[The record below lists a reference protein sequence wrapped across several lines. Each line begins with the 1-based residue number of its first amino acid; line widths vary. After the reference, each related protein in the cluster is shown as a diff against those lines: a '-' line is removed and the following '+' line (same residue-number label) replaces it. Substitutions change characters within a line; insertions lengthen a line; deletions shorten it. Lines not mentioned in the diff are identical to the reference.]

1 MNRIISLSVEDMY
14 IKYTGEAFG
23 ATGSH
28 NAVTLRMTFGPAWE
42 GTAKT
47 AYFTDALGNTSVAL
61 VLGLDTLVD
70 GAYEVDVPSEALKTA
85 GVATI
90 TIKGVLVSGET
101 TTKAITTAAGHF
113 RVLDSE
119 LPDSAGNA
127 GTITPSDKDQLQAE
141 IAGMEALFTTA
152 KAAAEAAAANAK
164 VSETNAK
171 TSETAAASSA
181 SSAEASKTAAA
192 ESAATAT
199 AQASAADASA
209 TKAAASQKTAQTSET
224 NAKASEKAAA
234 ASQASAGTASASA
247 QGSAAAAAKSAQT
260 AQGAASTATN
270 AASSADQSATSAS
283 GFASQA
289 QASAAAAAKSADTAA
304 AQASAA
310 SESATSATAAQKAA
324 SASESAAKASETAA
338 KAAQTGAETAEN
350 NAKDSA
356 EAAAGDA
363 QASQTAASTAT
374 GAASTASTAAEA
386 ASGSASQASA
396 AATAA
401 AGSAAGAETAS
412 KTAKSWA
419 VGGTNT
425 RPGEDTDNA
434 KYWAKQAEAVVGG
447 DFATKNEAQ
456 GYVTAH
462 NQSDAAHADI
472 RKALNGKEASGTAAT
487 AVSTHNKDTSAHA
500 DIREALNGKEA
511 SGTAADAVSAHNKN
525 TSAHTDIRNALNGK
539 EASGAAAAAVTAHNE
554 DSAAHADIRNA
565 LAGKETAGAAATVQ
579 SNLTAHA
586 GNTTVHVTA
595 EQKTT
600 WDGKAAGK
608 HASQHGKN
616 GADPLTPAA
625 IGAASLG
632 ADGKVPASQLPEI
645 SSVKTYTATIGTTWV
660 EDENTGVK
668 TQSVAIAGVTAQS
681 TAMVDH
687 VYTGSGTS
695 DDYAAFVEAENQYLT
710 CITNGYAE
718 TYDGGIKFT
727 IFGDANTVSIPIVAE
742 VS

>member
-47 AYFTDALGNTSVAL
+47 AYFTDALGNASVAL

-70 GAYEVDVPSEALKTA
+70 GAYEVDVPSEALKAA

-90 TIKGVLVSGET
+90 TIKGVLVSGEI

-119 LPDSAGNA
+119 LPDSAGSA

-171 TSETAAASSA
+171 SSETAAASSA
-181 SSAEASKTAAA
+181 SSAETSKTAAA
-192 ESAATAT
+192 KSADTAT
-199 AQASAADASA
+199 AQASAAS
-209 TKAAASQKTAQTSET
+209 
-224 NAKASEKAAA
+224 
-234 ASQASAGTASASA
+234 G
-247 QGSAAAAAKSAQT
+247 
-260 AQGAASTATN
+260 
-270 AASSADQSATSAS
+270 SATSA
-283 GFASQA
+283 A
-289 QASAAAAAKSADTAA
+289 
-304 AQASAA
+304 
-310 SESATSATAAQKAA
+310 AAQKAA

-338 KAAQTGAETAEN
+338 KAAQTGAETAES

-356 EAAAGDA
+356 EATAADA
-363 QASQTAASTAT
+363 KASQTAASTAT

-412 KTAKSWA
+412 KTAQSWA

-434 KYWAKQAEAVVGG
+434 KYWAQQAAAAVGG
-447 DFATKNEAQ
+447 DFATKTEAQ
-456 GYVTAH
+456 GYVSTH
-462 NQSDAAHADI
+462 NQSAEAHADI
-472 RKALNGKEASGTAAT
+472 RKALNGKEASGTAAKAVT
-487 AVSTHNKDTSAHA
+487 AHNKDSNAHA

-511 SGTAADAVSAHNKN
+511 A
-525 TSAHTDIRNALNGK
+525 
-539 EASGAAAAAVTAHNE
+539 GAAAA
-554 DSAAHADIRNA
+554 
-565 LAGKETAGAAATVQ
+565 VQ

-586 GNTTVHVTA
+586 GNTTVHVTSEEKA
-595 EQKTT
+595 A

-616 GADPLTPAA
+616 GADPITPAA

-645 SSVKTYTATIGTTWV
+645 SSVKTYTATIGTAWV

-727 IFGDANTVSIPIVAE
+727 IFGDANTVAIPIVAE

>member
-47 AYFTDALGNTSVAL
+47 AYFTDALGNASVAL

-70 GAYEVDVPSEALKTA
+70 GAYEVDVPSEALKAA

-90 TIKGVLVSGET
+90 TIKGVLVSGEI

-119 LPDSAGNA
+119 LPDSAGSA

-171 TSETAAASSA
+171 SSETAAASSA
-181 SSAEASKTAAA
+181 SSAETSKTAAA
-192 ESAATAT
+192 KSADTAT
-199 AQASAADASA
+199 AQASAAS
-209 TKAAASQKTAQTSET
+209 
-224 NAKASEKAAA
+224 
-234 ASQASAGTASASA
+234 G
-247 QGSAAAAAKSAQT
+247 
-260 AQGAASTATN
+260 
-270 AASSADQSATSAS
+270 SATSA
-283 GFASQA
+283 A
-289 QASAAAAAKSADTAA
+289 
-304 AQASAA
+304 
-310 SESATSATAAQKAA
+310 AAQKAA

-338 KAAQTGAETAEN
+338 KAAQTGAETAES

-356 EAAAGDA
+356 EATAADA
-363 QASQTAASTAT
+363 KASQTAASTAT

-412 KTAKSWA
+412 KTAQSWA

-447 DFATKNEAQ
+447 DFATKVEAQ

-462 NQSDAAHADI
+462 NQSAEAHADI
-472 RKALNGKEASGTAAT
+472 RKALNGKEASGTAAKAVT
-487 AVSTHNKDTSAHA
+487 AHNKDSNAHA

-511 SGTAADAVSAHNKN
+511 A
-525 TSAHTDIRNALNGK
+525 
-539 EASGAAAAAVTAHNE
+539 GAAAA
-554 DSAAHADIRNA
+554 
-565 LAGKETAGAAATVQ
+565 VQ

-586 GNTTVHVTA
+586 GNTTVHVTSEEKA
-595 EQKTT
+595 A

-616 GADPLTPAA
+616 GADPITPAA

-727 IFGDANTVSIPIVAE
+727 IFGDANTVAIPIVAE

>member
-47 AYFTDALGNTSVAL
+47 AYFTDALGNASVAL

-119 LPDSAGNA
+119 LPDSAGSA

-141 IAGMEALFTTA
+141 IAGMETLFTTA
-152 KAAAEAAAANAK
+152 KAAAETAAANAK

-171 TSETAAASSA
+171 TSETTAASSA

-192 ESAATAT
+192 ESA
-199 AQASAADASA
+199 SAAASQA
-209 TKAAASQKTAQTSET
+209 NAASESAAKAAASQKAAQTAET
-224 NAKASEKAAA
+224 NAKASETAAA
-234 ASQASAGTASASA
+234 TSQASAETAFASA

-283 GFASQA
+283 G
-289 QASAAAAAKSADTAA
+289 
-304 AQASAA
+304 
-310 SESATSATAAQKAA
+310 
-324 SASESAAKASETAA
+324 
-338 KAAQTGAETAEN
+338 
-350 NAKDSA
+350 
-356 EAAAGDA
+356 
-363 QASQTAASTAT
+363 
-374 GAASTASTAAEA
+374 
-386 ASGSASQASA
+386 SASQASA

-412 KTAKSWA
+412 KTAQSWA

-487 AVSTHNKDTSAHA
+487 AVSTHNKDTSAHT

-511 SGTAADAVSAHNKN
+511 SGTAAAAVTAHNKDS
-525 TSAHTDIRNALNGK
+525 TAHTDIRNAL
-539 EASGAAAAAVTAHNE
+539 
-554 DSAAHADIRNA
+554 D
-565 LAGKETAGAAATVQ
+565 GKETAGAAATVQ

-595 EQKTT
+595 AQKTA
-600 WDGKAAGK
+600 WDDKAAGK
-608 HASQHGKN
+608 HASQHGKD
-616 GADPLTPAA
+616 GADPITPAS

-632 ADGKVPASQLPEI
+632 TDGKVPTSQLPEI
-645 SSVKTYTATIGTTWV
+645 SSVKTYTATIGTAWV

-668 TQSVAIAGVTAQS
+668 TQSVAIAGVTAQH
-681 TAMVDH
+681 TAIVDH
-687 VYTGSGTS
+687 AYTGAGTS
-695 DDYAAFVEAENQYLT
+695 DDYAAFVEAENQYLN

-718 TYDGGIKFT
+718 TYNGGIKFT
-727 IFGDANTVSIPIVAE
+727 IFGDANTVAIPIVAE

>member
-119 LPDSAGNA
+119 LPDSAGDA

-152 KAAAEAAAANAK
+152 KAAAETAAANAK

-181 SSAEASKTAAA
+181 FSAEASKTAAA
-192 ESAATAT
+192 ESAATA
-199 AQASAADASA
+199 ASQASAASESSA
-209 TKAAASQKTAQTSET
+209 KATASQKAAQTAET
-224 NAKASEKAAA
+224 NAKASETAAA
-234 ASQASAGTASASA
+234 ASQGSAETASASA
-247 QGSAAAAAKSAQT
+247 QDSAAAAAQSAQA
-260 AQGAASTATN
+260 AQSAASTATN
-270 AASSADQSATSAS
+270 AASSASQSATSAS
-283 GFASQA
+283 GSASQA
-289 QASAAAAAKSADTAA
+289 QASAAEA
-304 AQASAA
+304 AQSAA
-310 SESATSATAAQKAA
+310 SVD
-324 SASESAAKASETAA
+324 
-338 KAAQTGAETAEN
+338 GIN
-350 NAKDSA
+350 
-356 EAAAGDA
+356 
-363 QASQTAASTAT
+363 
-374 GAASTASTAAEA
+374 
-386 ASGSASQASA
+386 
-396 AATAA
+396 
-401 AGSAAGAETAS
+401 
-412 KTAKSWA
+412 KTAQSWA

-434 KYWAKQAEAVVGG
+434 KYWAQQAQAVVGG
-447 DFATKNEAQ
+447 DFATKVEAQ

-462 NQSDAAHADI
+462 NQSADAHSDI
-472 RKALNGKEASGTAAT
+472 REALNGKEASGTAAT
-487 AVSTHNKDTSAHA
+487 AVS
-500 DIREALNGKEA
+500 
-511 SGTAADAVSAHNKN
+511 
-525 TSAHTDIRNALNGK
+525 
-539 EASGAAAAAVTAHNE
+539 AHNE

-565 LAGKETAGAAATVQ
+565 LADKEEAGAAAAVQ
-579 SNLTAHA
+579 SNLTTHA
-586 GNTTVHVTA
+586 GNTTVHVTSA
-595 EQKTT
+595 ERTA
-600 WDGKAAGK
+600 WNSKAAGT
-608 HASQHGKN
+608 HASQHGAN
-616 GADPLTPAA
+616 GSDPVTPDA
-625 IGAASLG
+625 IGAIATTAKGTAGGVASLG
-632 ADGKVPASQLPEI
+632 MDGKVPASQLPEI
-645 SSVKTYTATIGTTWV
+645 SSVKTYTATIGTAWV

-668 TQSVAIAGVTAQS
+668 TQNVAIPGVLASHTA
-681 TAMVDH
+681 TVDH
-687 VYTGSGTS
+687 AYTGSGTS
-695 DDYAAFVEAENQYLT
+695 DDYAAFVEAENQYLN

-727 IFGDANTVSIPIVAE
+727 IFGDANTVAIPIVVE
-742 VS
+742 VA